1 MKQLR
6 QYLSGNMRQYGM
18 VIALT
23 VITLLFGILTDGN
36 IFNAMNV
43 SNLIL
48 QNSYLILLS
57 VGMFFCILT
66 GNVDLSVGSVL
77 AFCGSI
83 LGVLIVKCG
92 LNPWLS
98 TILVLALG
106 VTIGVIQGVFIAY
119 LNVPPFI
126 VTLAGELMFRGLT
139 LVILAGH
146 SISPF
151 PADFQYIASGFVAE
165 QLKAGPVNI
174 LAVICAVCAFAAI
187 IWIQIAD
194 RRQRIGYGFAAEPIA
209 FTIIKNVLIF
219 IVAGFIFYKMATYRG
234 IPLILLILL
243 AFVLI
248 YNFIATK
255 TIIGRQVYALGGNRA
270 AAALSGINTK
280 RLMLIVYANSS
291 FMAAV
296 SSIIVTARLNAAS
309 TSAGTNF
316 ELDAIAACYIGGC
329 AAGGGEG
336 TIMGVLIGALT
347 GYFGGWGDEVLMRL
361 CDSITAFPSIL
372 LALVVIA
379 VLGPGKWNV
388 IWVLGIL
395 FIPSFARMARGT
407 YASLREVNY
416 VKSARLMGASS
427 GRLPNTW
434 SVLLPALTIGFNN
447 AVLAEA
453 SMSYLCI
460 GVTPPDA
467 SLGYMLS
474 ESQGMFVSAP
484 WYALGTGLTLVWMI
498 FGVGLIGEGLQRR
511 NGGDV

>member
-77 AFCGSI
+77 AFC
-83 LGVLIVKCG
+83 
-92 LNPWLS
+92 
-98 TILVLALG
+98 

-336 TIMGVLIGALT
+336 TIMGVLIGALVM
-347 GYFGGWGDEVLMRL
+347 GILNNGM
-361 CDSITAFPSIL
+361 SIMGIGADFQKVVKGAIL
-372 LALVVIA
+372 LLA
-379 VLGPGKWNV
+379 V
-388 IWVLGIL
+388 
-395 FIPSFARMARGT
+395 T
-407 YASLREVNY
+407 YDVYSKQS
-416 VKSARLMGASS
+416 KS
-427 GRLPNTW
+427 
-434 SVLLPALTIGFNN
+434 
-447 AVLAEA
+447 
-453 SMSYLCI
+453 
-460 GVTPPDA
+460 
-467 SLGYMLS
+467 
-474 ESQGMFVSAP
+474 
-484 WYALGTGLTLVWMI
+484 
-498 FGVGLIGEGLQRR
+498 
-511 NGGDV
+511 NG

>member
-1 MKQLR
+1 MSREALVLLVCCCDFRDGAERLIPSKSLR
-6 QYLSGNMRQYGM
+6 NA
-18 VIALT
+18 VIRAFPG
-23 VITLLFGILTDGN
+23 LL
-36 IFNAMNV
+36 
-43 SNLIL
+43 
-48 QNSYLILLS
+48 
-57 VGMFFCILT
+57 CILRMCAPRRAAAVVRPR
-66 GNVDLSVGSVL
+66 GREKSADRRRRILISRLLIIRASVPRR
-77 AFCGSI
+77 
-83 LGVLIVKCG
+83 K
-92 LNPWLS
+92 
-98 TILVLALG
+98 
-106 VTIGVIQGVFIAY
+106 
-119 LNVPPFI
+119 
-126 VTLAGELMFRGLT
+126 
-139 LVILAGH
+139 
-146 SISPF
+146 SPF
-151 PADFQYIASGFVAE
+151 PAYFKGFPAVSPLIPPYPAFLKYPVSPQ

-336 TIMGVLIGALT
+336 TIMGVLIGALVM
-347 GYFGGWGDEVLMRL
+347 GILNNGM
-361 CDSITAFPSIL
+361 SIMGIGADFQKVVKGAIL
-372 LALVVIA
+372 LLA
-379 VLGPGKWNV
+379 V
-388 IWVLGIL
+388 
-395 FIPSFARMARGT
+395 T
-407 YASLREVNY
+407 YDVYSKQS
-416 VKSARLMGASS
+416 KS
-427 GRLPNTW
+427 
-434 SVLLPALTIGFNN
+434 
-447 AVLAEA
+447 
-453 SMSYLCI
+453 
-460 GVTPPDA
+460 
-467 SLGYMLS
+467 
-474 ESQGMFVSAP
+474 
-484 WYALGTGLTLVWMI
+484 
-498 FGVGLIGEGLQRR
+498 
-511 NGGDV
+511 NG

>member
-6 QYLSGNMRQYGM
+6 QYLSGNMRQYGR

-23 VITLLFGILTDGN
+23 VITLLCGILTDGN

-151 PADFQYIASGFVAE
+151 PAEFQYIASGFVAE
-165 QLKAGPVNI
+165 QLKAGP
-174 LAVICAVCAFAAI
+174 AVCAFAAI

-234 IPLILLILL
+234 IPLVLLILL

-291 FMAAV
+291 FMAAI
-296 SSIIVTARLNAAS
+296 SSIIVTARLNCM
-309 TSAGTNF
+309 TGTF
-316 ELDAIAACYIGGC
+316 HSE
-329 AAGGGEG
+329 
-336 TIMGVLIGALT
+336 ALSSC
-347 GYFGGWGDEVLMRL
+347 EVR
-361 CDSITAFPSIL
+361 CF
-372 LALVVIA
+372 
-379 VLGPGKWNV
+379 
-388 IWVLGIL
+388 
-395 FIPSFARMARGT
+395 
-407 YASLREVNY
+407 
-416 VKSARLMGASS
+416 
-427 GRLPNTW
+427 
-434 SVLLPALTIGFNN
+434 
-447 AVLAEA
+447 
-453 SMSYLCI
+453 C
-460 GVTPPDA
+460 
-467 SLGYMLS
+467 
-474 ESQGMFVSAP
+474 
-484 WYALGTGLTLVWMI
+484 
-498 FGVGLIGEGLQRR
+498 
-511 NGGDV
+511 

>member
-243 AFVLI
+243 AFVDLQLHCHKNDHRTAGI
-248 YNFIATK
+248 CV
-255 TIIGRQVYALGGNRA
+255 GRQSGSCGAVRHQHKTAYA
-270 AAALSGINTK
+270 
-280 RLMLIVYANSS
+280 
-291 FMAAV
+291 
-296 SSIIVTARLNAAS
+296 
-309 TSAGTNF
+309 
-316 ELDAIAACYIGGC
+316 D
-329 AAGGGEG
+329 
-336 TIMGVLIGALT
+336 
-347 GYFGGWGDEVLMRL
+347 RL
-361 CDSITAFPSIL
+361 CEQ
-372 LALVVIA
+372 LVY
-379 VLGPGKWNV
+379 GCRFQHYCYG
-388 IWVLGIL
+388 
-395 FIPSFARMARGT
+395 SF
-407 YASLREVNY
+407 ECCIN
-416 VKSARLMGASS
+416 
-427 GRLPNTW
+427 
-434 SVLLPALTIGFNN
+434 
-447 AVLAEA
+447 
-453 SMSYLCI
+453 LC
-460 GVTPPDA
+460 GHQ
-467 SLGYMLS
+467 L
-474 ESQGMFVSAP
+474 
-484 WYALGTGLTLVWMI
+484 
-498 FGVGLIGEGLQRR
+498 
-511 NGGDV
+511 

>member
-77 AFCGSI
+77 AFCGS
-83 LGVLIVKCG
+83 
-92 LNPWLS
+92 
-98 TILVLALG
+98 
-106 VTIGVIQGVFIAY
+106 
-119 LNVPPFI
+119 
-126 VTLAGELMFRGLT
+126 MFRGLT

-270 AAALSGINTK
+270 AAALSGINT
-280 RLMLIVYANSS
+280 NSS

-336 TIMGVLIGALT
+336 TIMGVLIGALVM
-347 GYFGGWGDEVLMRL
+347 GILNNGM
-361 CDSITAFPSIL
+361 SIMGIGADFQKVVKGAIL
-372 LALVVIA
+372 LLA
-379 VLGPGKWNV
+379 V
-388 IWVLGIL
+388 
-395 FIPSFARMARGT
+395 T
-407 YASLREVNY
+407 YDVYSKQS
-416 VKSARLMGASS
+416 KS
-427 GRLPNTW
+427 
-434 SVLLPALTIGFNN
+434 
-447 AVLAEA
+447 
-453 SMSYLCI
+453 
-460 GVTPPDA
+460 
-467 SLGYMLS
+467 
-474 ESQGMFVSAP
+474 
-484 WYALGTGLTLVWMI
+484 
-498 FGVGLIGEGLQRR
+498 
-511 NGGDV
+511 NG

>member
-1 MKQLR
+1 M
-6 QYLSGNMRQYGM
+6 
-18 VIALT
+18 
-23 VITLLFGILTDGN
+23 
-36 IFNAMNV
+36 
-43 SNLIL
+43 
-48 QNSYLILLS
+48 
-57 VGMFFCILT
+57 
-66 GNVDLSVGSVL
+66 
-77 AFCGSI
+77 
-83 LGVLIVKCG
+83 
-92 LNPWLS
+92 
-98 TILVLALG
+98 
-106 VTIGVIQGVFIAY
+106 IQGVFIAY

-336 TIMGVLIGALT
+336 TIMGVLIGAMVMGILNN
-347 GYFGGWGDEVLMRL
+347 GM
-361 CDSITAFPSIL
+361 SIMGIGADFQKVVKGAIL
-372 LALVVIA
+372 LLA
-379 VLGPGKWNV
+379 V
-388 IWVLGIL
+388 
-395 FIPSFARMARGT
+395 T
-407 YASLREVNY
+407 YDVYSKQS
-416 VKSARLMGASS
+416 KS
-427 GRLPNTW
+427 
-434 SVLLPALTIGFNN
+434 
-447 AVLAEA
+447 
-453 SMSYLCI
+453 
-460 GVTPPDA
+460 
-467 SLGYMLS
+467 
-474 ESQGMFVSAP
+474 
-484 WYALGTGLTLVWMI
+484 
-498 FGVGLIGEGLQRR
+498 
-511 NGGDV
+511 NG

>member
-234 IPLILLILL
+234 IPLVLLILL

-291 FMAAV
+291 FMAAI

-336 TIMGVLIGALT
+336 TIMGVLIGALVM
-347 GYFGGWGDEVLMRL
+347 GILNNGM
-361 CDSITAFPSIL
+361 SIMGIGADFQKVVKGAIL
-372 LALVVIA
+372 LLA
-379 VLGPGKWNV
+379 V
-388 IWVLGIL
+388 
-395 FIPSFARMARGT
+395 T
-407 YASLREVNY
+407 YDVYSKQS
-416 VKSARLMGASS
+416 KS
-427 GRLPNTW
+427 
-434 SVLLPALTIGFNN
+434 
-447 AVLAEA
+447 
-453 SMSYLCI
+453 
-460 GVTPPDA
+460 
-467 SLGYMLS
+467 
-474 ESQGMFVSAP
+474 
-484 WYALGTGLTLVWMI
+484 
-498 FGVGLIGEGLQRR
+498 
-511 NGGDV
+511 NG